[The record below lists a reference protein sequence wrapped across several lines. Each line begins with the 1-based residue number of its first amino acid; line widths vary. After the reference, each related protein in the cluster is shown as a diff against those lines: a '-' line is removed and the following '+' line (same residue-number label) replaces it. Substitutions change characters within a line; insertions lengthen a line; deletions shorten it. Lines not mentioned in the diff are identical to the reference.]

1 MFWHRCIQYI
11 RVVTRAYLIISNV
24 ILSLWCL
31 FSISVI
37 NILYICIL
45 PHHENIESS
54 NFDIIHSLKLK
65 GIVTC
70 KVIDPF
76 FNYEGCRVC

>member
-11 RVVTRAYLIISNV
+11 RVVTWAYLIISNV

-37 NILYICIL
+37 NILNIYDD
-45 PHHENIESS
+45 IESS